1 MEAFLVEPGRDIYAS
16 VNSNIRAFFGIGYFE
31 SVEHLQASVYVF
43 VVATFYFAANS
54 GFQKITL
61 LMKINKGGRV
71 CVPPDFSDIRI
82 LSSFRVL
89 DYADAVD
96 FVAKCPE
103 I

>member
-1 MEAFLVEPGRDIYAS
+1 MVEPGRDIYAS
-16 VNSNIRAFFGIGYFE
+16 VNSDIRAFFGIGYFE

-43 VVATFYFAANS
+43 VVAAFYFAANG

-61 LMKINKGGRV
+61 LMKIIRGTGVR
-71 CVPPDFSDIRI
+71 PPGLFRNPIPRGV
-82 LSSFRVL
+82 LSSFGIL